1 MPIHY
6 NVIEKKTP
14 FRSKPGRRYYASARS
29 QGELSMRS
37 LSTRIAHATGLKSQ
51 QVFSVLKN
59 LGKFIPEALE
69 NGQIV
74 RIGGLGSIC
83 LSLKSRGEVSPSH
96 VTRESIET
104 YRLNFKPAPALKDRL
119 SGIAFIKSGYSS
131 QISIDR
137 ESPEAA

>member
-29 QGELSMRS
+29 QGELSMRR
-37 LSTRIAHATGLKSQ
+37 LSTRIAIATGLKSQ

-59 LGKFIPEALE
+59 LGNIIPEALE

-74 RIGGLGSIC
+74 RIGGLGSLC
-83 LSLKSRGEVSPSH
+83 LSLKSRGEESPTH

-119 SGIAFIKSGYSS
+119 ANVKFVKAGYSS
-131 QISIDR
+131 RISANR

>member
-29 QGELSMRS
+29 QGELSMRR
-37 LSTRIAHATGLKSQ
+37 LSTQIALATGLKSQ
-51 QVFSVLKN
+51 QVFSVLKK
-59 LGKFIPEALE
+59 LGHFIPEALE

-74 RIGGLGSIC
+74 RIGGLGSLC
-83 LSLKSRGEVSPSH
+83 LSLKSRGETSPAH

-104 YRLNFKPAPALKDRL
+104 YRLNFKPAPALRDKL
-119 SGIAFIKSGYSS
+119 ANVKFVKSGYSS
-131 QISIDR
+131 RISIDH